1 MNGLAVLMLIFGVL
15 IVLCGLWLYT
25 GHNGDFTRLL
35 LWKSHK
41 ENFSKEE
48 LRFIGKWTIL
58 SSLNPFIIAVV
69 SIIFDIN

>member
-35 LWKSHK
+35 LWKSIY
-41 ENFSKEE
+41 
-48 LRFIGKWTIL
+48 L
-58 SSLNPFIIAVV
+58 
-69 SIIFDIN
+69 